1 MQITVNPE
9 KDSEKEEI
17 SAKNGIENHRVLF
30 ERYEER
36 LKNLDPELLTPEDE
50 IVLQEAFT
58 HAKEFLGPEE
68 VIKWF

>member
-36 LKNLDPELLTPEDE
+36 LKNLDPELLTP
-50 IVLQEAFT
+50 
-58 HAKEFLGPEE
+58 
-68 VIKWF
+68 